1 MIVAKKHKQAL
12 NAIHRILVLAR
23 FMAYQNEPTA
33 KIAKVLDCAEILP
46 TLISADE
53 DRTEEFR
60 TYLQGFA
67 SEFPAGVGIFQE
79 FNQGDMKT

>member
-1 MIVAKKHKQAL
+1 MITINKQKQAL
-12 NAIHRILVLAR
+12 KAIHRILILAR

-33 KIAKVLDCAEILP
+33 KIAKVLDYAEILP

-60 TYLQGFA
+60 THLQGLA
-67 SEFPAGVGIFQE
+67 SEFSQGVGILQE
-79 FNQGDMKT
+79 FNQDK

>member
-1 MIVAKKHKQAL
+1 MIITKKQKQAL
-12 NAIHRILVLAR
+12 HAIHRILVLAR

-33 KIAKVLDCAEILP
+33 KIAKVLDYGEILP

-60 TYLQGFA
+60 THLRGLA
-67 SEFPAGVGIFQE
+67 SEFPAGVGILQE
-79 FNQGDMKT
+79 FDK

>member
-1 MIVAKKHKQAL
+1 MIIPKKQKQAL

-33 KIAKVLDCAEILP
+33 KIAKVLDYGEILP

-53 DRTEEFR
+53 DRTGEFR
-60 TYLQGFA
+60 THLQGFA
-67 SEFPAGVGIFQE
+67 SEFSQGIGILQE
-79 FNQGDMKT
+79 FDQDIL